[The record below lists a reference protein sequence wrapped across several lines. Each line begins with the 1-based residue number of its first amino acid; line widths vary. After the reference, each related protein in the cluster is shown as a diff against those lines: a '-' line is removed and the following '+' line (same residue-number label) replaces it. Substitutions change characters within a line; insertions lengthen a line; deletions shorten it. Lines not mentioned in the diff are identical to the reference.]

1 MTRPGSSED
10 RMKSGVKACYFGLEV
25 EVLLKMENCSLI
37 RFGHREFVVDT
48 SDLVL
53 QRELRAAA

>member
-1 MTRPGSSED
+1 
-10 RMKSGVKACYFGLEV
+10 MKSGVKACYFGLEV